1 MKNKKIAII
10 LILIISITNLFTYV
24 LANNIFLDVKA
35 DAWYASY
42 VTSLAEKK
50 IVEGYDDGT
59 FGPTD
64 ELNYNQY
71 LKMVV
76 VTITGENLAPKEGEE
91 WDTPYINKAYD
102 LGLIHDKNQD

>member
-1 MKNKKIAII
+1 MVKKMA
-10 LILIISITNLFTYV
+10 LLLLIIIAITNLFTYV
-24 LANNIFLDVKA
+24 LANNIFTDVKA
-35 DAWYASY
+35 DAWYAPY
-42 VTSLAEKK
+42 LTSLAERK

-76 VTITGENLAPKEGEE
+76 VTIIGENLAPKEG
-91 WDTPYINKAYD
+91 
-102 LGLIHDKNQD
+102 